1 MFYSCVKQE
10 NGGMFGG
17 DGANGEGEELEEK
30 SVDDDEAEGDE
41 EEEDDSGDG
50 GTVQVHDFDDD
61 EEDEEG
67 DDEGVA
73 VSNFVWQA
81 CYPAK
86 LNQSF
91 SMEVIEEECEE
102 DGLEVSIYSNF
113 KYNNLQLVIDD
124 FIVFVG

>member
-1 MFYSCVKQE
+1 MFS
-10 NGGMFGG
+10 G
-17 DGANGEGEELEEK
+17 DGANGEGELEIQNET

-41 EEEDDSGDG
+41 EDSGDG

-61 EEDEEG
+61 DDDEDEEG
-67 DDEGVA
+67 DEGVA

-102 DGLEVSIYSNF
+102 DGLEVLIAIY
-113 KYNNLQLVIDD
+113 KNLHGIDGLIC
-124 FIVFVG
+124 FTG